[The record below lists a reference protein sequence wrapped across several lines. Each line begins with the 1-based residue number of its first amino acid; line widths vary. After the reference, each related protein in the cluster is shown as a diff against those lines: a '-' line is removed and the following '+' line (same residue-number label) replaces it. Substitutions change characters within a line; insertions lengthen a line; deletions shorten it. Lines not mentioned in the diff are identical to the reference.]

1 MLGPKMTDP
10 LMPKMKYWTFNE
22 NIYEQISETILTFHE
37 FVSMDPVT
45 EERGVYNAERKITGL
60 LFEFREINIS
70 EQFED
75 NLQFIGN
82 FVEIAHDLEIMNRVP
97 QVIESVR
104 KDLYNSRI
112 PIERNFFERK
122 DSILAGLEQISGKLR
137 QIEVIDSVQRIQLI
151 TIERNFSA
159 F

>member
-1 MLGPKMTDP
+1 
-10 LMPKMKYWTFNE
+10 
-22 NIYEQISETILTFHE
+22 
-37 FVSMDPVT
+37 MDPVT